1 MKKFSLLLN
10 KRRAIYVLVFIAL
23 GLLFIPK
30 DLTPVDFRVI
40 DSKLEIPFDSPA
52 MALVIDQFLP
62 TVEEPISIEENI
74 NLKSGTEALKVMEL
88 NKEFKRFS
96 EEELRQPTYQEEETA
111 NTTGAN
117 RVVLD
122 SGIVVMRDQ
131 DKEKSFSE
139 KLRGALKRQYAIYP
153 APKISGLSTLLAT
166 RSSKVSRSGG
176 NSIIER
182 SPLSSIK
189 RPVIDESVVVNNTRR
204 MPLGTTA
211 VELTGQVVLR
221 EGLIYTG
228 QEHLE
233 VFHEVEGEKQ
243 IVAETSIDT
252 GDFNI
257 RVNTSQD
264 GDLVAELRSS
274 SGNLLGESRVPL
286 LNLNPDQPLTLNI
299 TPLLSRISGRIVSAY
314 SYDKHY
320 IPVQPDKI
328 SVYPIDVDLDINEG
342 GHFKEE
348 DILLPGSQY
357 LLSAEAKGYWNS
369 LVMTDSRSESL
380 VHMFPNGMIESL
392 YGLVNERPEPE
403 SEGVIWGKVLA
414 RGKEIKGVKV
424 DLAIDDVIG
433 PIYFNGFYLPDRSL
447 NETTENGLFAYL
459 KVPPGMH
466 ALRTSHSGRN
476 FLTDVV
482 AVEPHSVTRSNV
494 EIDLLK
500 SGHVYVYDA
509 LTGQPVETDIL
520 YSGNDVT
527 GFAEGGILNLR
538 FNRSRKLLFLE
549 SQGSD
554 EHYPSRVVVDR
565 KDSLIRMPLARRD
578 WIDSIKAQMKINY
591 VPSSGYILGFLD
603 EQQYDVL
610 LNHSSPHSQLVYF
623 DKEGQPLQDGD
634 TNKKY
639 GFLLFNVGHGLG
651 GLTINTQSGVLSKI
665 FHSDSGHLSVV
676 TTGN

>member
-1 MKKFSLLLN
+1 MKKLRLLLN
-10 KRRAIYVLVFIAL
+10 KRTAIYVLMFIAL

-30 DLTPVDFRVI
+30 DLTPIDFRVI
-40 DSKLEIPFDSPA
+40 DSKLEVPIDSPA

-62 TVEEPISIEENI
+62 IVEESISVDENI
-74 NLKSGTEALKVMEL
+74 NLKSGTKALKVMEL

-96 EEELRQPTYQEEETA
+96 EEELRQPTYQTEEA
-111 NTTGAN
+111 VDTTGAN

-122 SGIVVMRDQ
+122 SGIIVMRSE

-139 KLRGALKRQYAIYP
+139 KLRGALRKQYAIYP
-153 APKISGLSTLLAT
+153 APKMSRLSTVLAT
-166 RSSKVSRSGG
+166 RSSRVNRSRGRS
-176 NSIIER
+176 IER
-182 SPLSSIK
+182 IPSTIK
-189 RPVIDESVVVNNTRR
+189 NPTVDESVVADNTKEVQET
-204 MPLGTTA
+204 LGTTA
-211 VELTGQVVLR
+211 VELTGQVFLK

-228 QEHLE
+228 EEHLE
-233 VFHEVEGEKQ
+233 VFHEVGGEKQ
-243 IVAETSIDT
+243 VVGRTSLDT
-252 GDFNI
+252 GDFHI
-257 RVNTSQD
+257 RVNTLRA
-264 GDLVAELRSS
+264 GDLVAELRSAG
-274 SGNLLGESRVPL
+274 GNLLGESRVPVL
-286 LNLNPDQPLTLNI
+286 SLNQDKSLTMNI
-299 TPLLSRISGRIVSAY
+299 IPLLSRISGRIVSAY

-320 IPVQPDKI
+320 IPVRPDKV
-328 SVYPIDVDLDINEG
+328 SVYPIDVDLDISEA
-342 GHFKEE
+342 GHFKKE
-348 DILLPGSQY
+348 DLLLPGSQY
-357 LLSAEAKGYWNS
+357 LLNAEAKGYWNS

-380 VHMFPNGMIESL
+380 VHMFPDSMIESL
-392 YGLVNERPEPE
+392 YGLVNERPKPE
-403 SEGVIWGKVLA
+403 FEGVIWGKVLA
-414 RGKEIKGVKV
+414 RGKAIKGVRV
-424 DLAIDDVIG
+424 DMAIDDIIG
-433 PIYFNGFYLPDRSL
+433 PIYFNDFYLPDRTL

-466 ALRTSHSGRN
+466 ALRTSYSGKN

-494 EIDLLK
+494 EVDLLK

-549 SQGSD
+549 SQGSS

-565 KDSLIRMPLARRD
+565 KDGLIRMPLARRD
-578 WIDSIKAQMKINY
+578 WIDSIKAKMKINY
-591 VPSSGYILGFLD
+591 VPSSGYVLGFLG
-603 EQQYDVL
+603 EQEYDVL
-610 LNHSSPHSQLVYF
+610 LNHPSPHSELVYF

-634 TNKKY
+634 TQEKY
-639 GFLLFNVGHGLG
+639 GFLLFNVDHGLG
-651 GLTINTQSGVLSKI
+651 GLTINTESGVLSKI